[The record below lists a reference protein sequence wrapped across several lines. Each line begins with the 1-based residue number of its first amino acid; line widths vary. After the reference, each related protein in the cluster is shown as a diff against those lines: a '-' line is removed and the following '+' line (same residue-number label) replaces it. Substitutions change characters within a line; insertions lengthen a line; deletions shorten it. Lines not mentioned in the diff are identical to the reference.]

1 VINHT
6 IKRFE
11 DIEAWQKAR
20 ELAKIIYIVTSMGK
34 FSKDFGLKDQVRR
47 AVVSILSNIAEGFER
62 GGDKE
67 FAQFISVAK
76 GSCGEV
82 RAQVYVALDQKY
94 IGQDT
99 FDRLSALTI
108 EINQMLSGL
117 MKYLHHSKF
126 KGNKFK

>member
-1 VINHT
+1 MAT

-20 ELAKIIYIVTSMGK
+20 ELAKIIYMVTSTGK
-34 FSKDFGLKDQVRR
+34 FSKDFGLKDQIRR

-67 FAQFISVAK
+67 FAQFISMAK
-76 GSCGEV
+76 GSSAEV
-82 RAQVYVALDQKY
+82 RAQLYVAMDQNY
-94 IGQDT
+94 IEQDI

-117 MKYLHHSKF
+117 MKYLHHSEFKGSKF
-126 KGNKFK
+126 K